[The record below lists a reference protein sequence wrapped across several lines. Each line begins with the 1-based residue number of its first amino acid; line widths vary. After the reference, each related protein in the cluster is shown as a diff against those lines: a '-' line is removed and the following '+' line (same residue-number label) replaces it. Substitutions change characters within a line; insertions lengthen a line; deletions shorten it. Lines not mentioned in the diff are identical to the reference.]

1 MANKFLIRVMDEQEG
16 KEIISVGYRWSNY
29 TVPALY
35 NIKTIVN
42 IINTSIVTSE
52 DDLIINIVKMLEARG
67 GGVYDKDFDFFKN
80 KYPNIAFKKENID
93 GYYGLAIIN
102 SSETQDLIDVVDSY
116 AEIYIKE
123 KYISFSTFFDN
134 VNGFFLKN
142 EITDFE
148 QVDFKLLDLYEIKF
162 NNLNNII
169 TNLEKI
175 KGTNFKTKDNVSCEL
190 VY

>member
-16 KEIISVGYRWSNY
+16 NEIISVGYRWSNY

-35 NIKTIVN
+35 NIKTIVD

-67 GGVYDKDFDFFKN
+67 GGVYDKDFDLFKN

-169 TNLEKI
+169 TNK
-175 KGTNFKTKDNVSCEL
+175 
-190 VY
+190 VYLCRLSFFS